1 MSVEFLGISRN
12 YFCIVYLIFLVMYL
26 FFQQYEKLQEEV
38 ALLKSLRHENV
49 VRYENPFV
57 TLTNVIYTE

>member
-1 MSVEFLGISRN
+1 
-12 YFCIVYLIFLVMYL
+12 MYL

-57 TLTNVIYTE
+57 TLYMTNFIYTG